1 VELQSSHQNI
11 GKTSECLRTENTPEN
26 GLDGPIDLIASSRD
40 RVSSTAIFDGM
51 QRDDMDSGFGPS
63 GGGGSQKL
71 NGLDRF
77 SDTWKVCRLK
87 TDKSKIPAL
96 HV

>member
-1 VELQSSHQNI
+1 L
-11 GKTSECLRTENTPEN
+11 
-26 GLDGPIDLIASSRD
+26 
-40 RVSSTAIFDGM
+40 

-77 SDTWKVCRLK
+77 SDAWKVCHFQ
-87 TDKSKIPAL
+87 TN
-96 HV
+96 